1 MYKRFDAIAL
11 ADLLGFSQTLY
22 MATLVFLHGL
32 NTFGTDD
39 LRIGPMNFGL
49 MHSRLEEEF
58 AKRDIDFIGVT
69 GVGSGSPEEQA
80 ENASKFLAR
89 SGFLDAHDETGR
101 PFVFLGHSA
110 GGLTA
115 RALALRPEF
124 KNRVKMVITMGTPHA
139 GAKVAELGLEL
150 DKRHPVILRALAA
163 AGYDTKKKTAIFNH
177 FTPDAVAA
185 FNQRA
190 PAITRE
196 VTLLCEA
203 TRNELSWPYYFSYK
217 QIHPTPG
224 VKSDGFIES
233 DSQKRGEVIGPFAV
247 DHYGEMG
254 FFFQLSLSARK
265 QAQSE
270 FQRLI
275 DQVTQLANS

>member
-1 MYKRFDAIAL
+1 
-11 ADLLGFSQTLY
+11 

-39 LRIGPMNFGL
+39 LRIGLMNFGP
-49 MHSRLEEEF
+49 MHARLEKEF
-58 AKRDIDFIGVT
+58 SKRDIDFIGVT

-80 ENASKFLAR
+80 ENASKFLAG
-89 SGFLDAHDETGR
+89 SGFLDADR
-101 PFVFLGHSA
+101 PFIFLGHSA

-124 KNRVKMVITMGTPHA
+124 KGRVKMVITMGTPHA

-150 DKRHPVILRALAA
+150 DRRHPVIFRALAA

-177 FTPDAVAA
+177 FTPASVAA
-185 FNQRA
+185 FNERA

-203 TRNELSWPYYFSYK
+203 TRNELSWPYYFSYN

-233 DSQKRGEVIGPFAV
+233 NSQKRGEVIGPFAV

-265 QAQSE
+265 QAQCE

-275 DQVTQLANS
+275 DQVALLANS